1 MILRGNLWGTSLF
14 VVPTVVLTRLA
25 LYLGVPRPY
34 AFAKDSRWFRVH
46 VQYSVDLF
54 VERLQAG
61 EPMAVSMKDF
71 IDGGY
76 VDTQP
81 FFVFDI
87 DCKEDFEATKAAVK
101 AVAAA
106 LDARGV
112 SPENRQV
119 TFTGKKGF
127 RIWVFLD
134 EPLPS
139 ATLAAFQ
146 NDVLRG
152 AGFEQVKKDAYRR
165 GLVMVETLIL
175 DGDGG
180 IVKVPFSRHQDQE
193 RHDFFEVPVD
203 MDQVQAFDKDALPSD
218 ALIQHGIELFNKVKR
233 LEALI
238 VLLQVE
244 EGPGPVVKRKKKVR
258 RGAEPEKTDN
268 DWVRSNSSP
277 RMVEMVEKV
286 ATTPCLQECFG
297 KAVAEDHI
305 FWERAVLAFS
315 LAACGFSKADIAAYF
330 VAWVNDADDDA
341 HPDVL
346 RYQVNYWAD
355 RYTHCRCDILKEEAG
370 NKRCCPGPCGRLNPT
385 DPEPILKLPV
395 PEVTVLK
402 DGKEM
407 EAFFDGV
414 VKNDRHSIIYGSPR
428 SGKTTGIGMALIRN
442 HRDAVV
448 MLPRIA
454 IAQDTWAKVL
464 EEAKGAGLE
473 CHACYLPDIR
483 CACLRLAM
491 RIELQRK
498 EHDLKPGQKCAMEL
512 AMRWGKPN
520 CHKCRHKDDV
530 SITPAPN
537 YLHGDADTAAG
548 ICGYQTVVQNAAGWN
563 LVLISDK
570 KFVAISSLAD
580 EDVWSPLMSIITT
593 RDCYVLDE
601 TSGYLEAPS
610 AELDV
615 YALGRADPK
624 QEYKF
629 IEVLRNEVGILEQ
642 VIATKVAPMTTEEDA
657 RKDRWTR
664 ASNQLR
670 ELYKKTKMEI
680 SEQQVKVLGDISNNV
695 FVYKRE
701 LLPEERK
708 QILKA
713 GKLIQAALEKKAM
726 DDNQVLES
734 VYDMLAFSTELE
746 WIFCN
751 DPNSTSDP
759 RITIKIA
766 PKVVPYVN
774 SILSNKSQVIALDI
788 MPSIIDLDR
797 LFGVT
802 FKRYNIGDRNG
813 LYDNLLII
821 PDSRHINASGLLQ
834 APNIG
839 RLTAELEYAVALFGE
854 EKMGLLFANM
864 NGEREVLELLKSKF
878 SRFDVR
884 HHRGTKTM
892 GVHCD
897 RRVGFSICAPFAPKT
912 AMHWL
917 KKVYPFLKDIS
928 AWQLWN
934 YEQQKQTQQGEARYV
949 DPSGGARSV
958 VFAFGQTEDNVRR
971 NYTNAIVKPAIA
983 KVPRYGAS
991 RSGAT
996 SPPLYIVLGY
1006 LWIEHGRK
1014 VVDDKELLAIRA
1026 ILDGAPDVE
1035 VVNRSRLTVEAIK
1048 ELRWLLLKPISV

>member
-1 MILRGNLWGTSLF
+1 ML

-46 VQYSVDLF
+46 VQYGVDLF
-54 VERLQAG
+54 VDRLQAG
-61 EPMAVSMKDF
+61 EPVAVSMKDF

-76 VDTQP
+76 IDVQP

-87 DCKEDFEATKAAVK
+87 DCKEDFEATKAAVV
-101 AVAAA
+101 AVTAA

-112 SPENRQV
+112 SYETRLT

-146 NDVLRG
+146 NDVLTG

-165 GLVMVETLIL
+165 GLVVVETLIL

-203 MDQVQAFDKDALPSD
+203 AEQVQAYQRDLPPND

-238 VLLQVE
+238 IVLQVQ

-268 DWVRSNSSP
+268 DWVPSNSSP
-277 RMVEMVEKV
+277 RMVEMLEKV
-286 ATTPCLQECFG
+286 NTTPCLQECFG
-297 KAVAEDHI
+297 LACTEDHI
-305 FWERAVLAFS
+305 FWQRAVLAFS
-315 LAACGFSKADIAAYF
+315 LAACGFSKADIAAFF
-330 VAWVNDADDDA
+330 VSQVNDGDDNA
-341 HPDVL
+341 HPETL

-355 RYTHCRCDILKEEAG
+355 RYIHCRCDILKEEGG
-370 NKRCCPGPCGRLNPT
+370 NKKCCPGPCGRLNPT
-385 DPEPILKLPV
+385 DPEPILKLEV
-395 PEVTVLK
+395 PPITVFK

-414 VKNDRHSIIYGSPR
+414 VKNDRHAIIYGSPR

-464 EEAKGAGLE
+464 DEAKVAGFE
-473 CHACYLPDIR
+473 TRACYLPDIR
-483 CACLRLAM
+483 HACLRLLMRKRAHNAELGLPPDAVTAM
-491 RIELQRK
+491 DRAPL
-498 EHDLKPGQKCAMEL
+498 
-512 AMRWGKPN
+512 WGKPN
-520 CHKCRHKDDV
+520 CHKCPRKECASTD
-530 SITPAPN
+530 PEAN
-537 YLHGDADTAAG
+537 RLHGAADVDAE
-548 ICGYQTVVQNAAGWN
+548 ICGYQTVVQNASAWN

-610 AELDV
+610 AELDI
-615 YALGRADPK
+615 YKLSRADP
-624 QEYKF
+624 QTEYKF
-629 IEVLRNEVGILEQ
+629 IEVLRGEVGILEE
-642 VIATKVAPMTTEEDA
+642 VIAAKVAPMTSEQEA
-657 RKDRWTR
+657 RKDKWVR

-670 ELYKKTKMEI
+670 SLYKTMKLEV
-680 SEQQVKVLGDISNNV
+680 SEQQLQVLGDPANNV

-701 LLPEERK
+701 IGAEERK

-713 GKLIQAALEKKAM
+713 GKLIQAALEKKAI
-726 DDNQVLES
+726 DDNQVLHS
-734 VYDMLAFSTELE
+734 VYDMLAFTKELE

-751 DPNSTSDP
+751 DPNSTSST

-797 LFGVT
+797 LFGLH
-802 FKRYNIGDRNG
+802 FNRYNIGDRNG

-821 PDSRHINASGLLQ
+821 PDNRHINASGLLQ

-839 RLTAELEYAVALFGE
+839 RLTRRIEYTAKAHGE
-854 EKMGLLFANM
+854 EKIGLMFASM
-864 NGEREVLELLKSKF
+864 KGEKEVLELIKSKF
-878 SRFDVR
+878 SRFDIR

-897 RRVGFSICAPFAPKT
+897 RRIGFSICAPFAPKT

-949 DPSGGARSV
+949 DPTGKARSV
-958 VFAFGQTEDNVRR
+958 VFAFGQTESDVQR
-971 NYTNAIVKPAIA
+971 NYTNAIVKPKIA
-983 KVPRYGAS
+983 KVMRYTEDPDAIPIQ
-991 RSGAT
+991 AA
-996 SPPLYIVLGY
+996 LGY
-1006 LWIEHGRK
+1006 LWIEHGVRIIL
-1014 VVDDKELLAIRA
+1014 DEELIALRG
-1026 ILDGAPDVE
+1026 ILDGVDNATVQ
-1035 VVNRSRLTVEAIK
+1035 NRSKLPVDGIEHLRRLMAGALEK
-1048 ELRWLLLKPISV
+1048 WR